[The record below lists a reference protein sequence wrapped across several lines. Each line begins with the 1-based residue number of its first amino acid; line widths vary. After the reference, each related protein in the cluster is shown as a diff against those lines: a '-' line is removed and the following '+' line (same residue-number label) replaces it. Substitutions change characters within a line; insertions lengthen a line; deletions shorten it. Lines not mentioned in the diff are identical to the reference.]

1 MAKDLMAQGSGE
13 FPEVSLHLEYP
24 ITGTEEVS
32 HKEMQPDVD
41 KKKKKKAPIKARSLK
56 PRARKEGV

>member
-1 MAKDLMAQGSGE
+1 MAQGSGE

-41 KKKKKKAPIKARSLK
+41 KKKKKKSSNKSPLSQAK
-56 PRARKEGV
+56 G